1 MEDFCH
7 HFSGLLL
14 FVANQLSLSFWY
26 IEYILCELLYNV
38 VINFSIHSDLSSNF
52 FYLV

>member
-1 MEDFCH
+1 MEGFCQ

-14 FVANQLSLSFWY
+14 FVANQLSASFWY

-38 VINFSIHSDLSSNF
+38 VIDFSIYSDLSNNF
-52 FYLV
+52 IYLL